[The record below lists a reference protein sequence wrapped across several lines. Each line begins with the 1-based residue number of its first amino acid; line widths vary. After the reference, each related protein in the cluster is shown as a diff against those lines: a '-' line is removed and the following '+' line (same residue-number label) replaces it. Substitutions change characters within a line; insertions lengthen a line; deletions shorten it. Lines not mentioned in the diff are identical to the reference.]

1 MFDGMPAADY
11 YKVRGALCSCILST
25 DFSRHRTFLDAAR
38 AHGKALKAA
47 RGGDAPPGPHD
58 VGWECQLLLKCA
70 DISNPAKR
78 LPVACSWALRV
89 TDEFYMQV
97 ATCPSR
103 AAPSCQAR
111 GGAPAAGGRRPREG
125 AARRAQRGAA
135 RGAGRRGALARD
147 AGVAQLRPRGQDAGG
162 DPAGVLSPPP
172 PPPPSPVAPTYIPTV
187 HSRGGVRFSDHLV
200 RPFFEACAALYPST
214 FRPWVRQIRKNR
226 AFFEVPPPSY

>member
-11 YKVRGALCSCILST
+11 YKVRGALCSCILAT
-25 DFSRHRTFLDAAR
+25 DFSRHRAFLDAAR

-47 RGGDAPPGPHD
+47 RGGDAPPGLHD

-78 LPVACSWALRV
+78 LPIACSWALRV

-97 ATCPSR
+97 AACPSR

-111 GGAPAAGGRRPREG
+111 GGAPMARGPKAGGG

-147 AGVAQLRPRGQDAGG
+147 AGVAQLRPRCQDAGG
-162 DPAGVLSPPP
+162 DPARLLRPSRAPVLRDVRRAVPLDLRAVGPADSKESRVFRGVCP
-172 PPPPSPVAPTYIPTV
+172 APTAPQPA
-187 HSRGGVRFSDHLV
+187 H
-200 RPFFEACAALYPST
+200 A
-214 FRPWVRQIRKNR
+214 
-226 AFFEVPPPSY
+226 PPGSEQVT